1 MKPDI
6 ESMTKKYTSV
16 IIIVVLLAVLIII
29 RAALLMTLDR
39 SKWSVVAKRFE
50 VDSVKVLPQ
59 RGSILSDDRSVMVSS
74 TPEYQLVF
82 KYKGSSPTL
91 EQQRIR
97 NNMLRENMKI
107 FCDSLH
113 EILPLQRSDEF
124 RRLLSEAMTRG
135 ERNVKRNEK
144 TGYYTNLYV
153 HGNQRLPYNK
163 YKEVKE
169 FIARREEQ
177 YNIYATFGGSGKEG
191 KQIRQLWV
199 DSLDVIC
206 EGLHKA
212 LPKASVK
219 ELRDSITKGISN
231 PKKRQKLYSTYVNRE
246 QMEQIR
252 KLPVIRLGRKGS
264 GFTYTKTIIKSGL
277 ELDELMVRKNVYNN
291 TAIRTLGQWS
301 NAGLSNAKPRN
312 GIELAYDS
320 LLRGKPGVAHRR
332 KVLNEY
338 AEFVDVAPVNGCDVV
353 TTLNLVIQDISEQAL
368 MRKMEEADA
377 DAGTVIVMKT
387 STGEIKALVNVARSA
402 SRGWLVDDNYALRRC
417 IEPGSVFKPA
427 SLLVALEDKE
437 ITVDDSVDTGAG
449 TKFFYG
455 ARMKDDIVEPHVKK
469 IPQILQFSSN
479 LGTMLVIDEHYVKK
493 GKPLAF
499 LKGLQRLHLT
509 DNFQVLPEERNS
521 KLRTEAEVKASNV
534 NTLWMAIGY
543 GSQIAPINL
552 AAFYNA
558 IANGGTMM
566 KPYLVSEVS
575 RDGKIIKKN
584 EPEVVATIAGKEAV
598 ADVTKGLIAVV
609 NGERGTGRQA
619 KSEEFVVAGKTG
631 TAQINEANGRVGY
644 WVNFCGFFPADKP
657 EYTCVVCIN
666 KKTAAGG
673 GGGNS
678 APVFGEIA
686 RRVMAYEKTKEVVEL
701 KDSNAVFTPPLKQGN
716 AQAAE
721 RVLDGMR
728 MSKADSLIVP
738 DPDIKSDVVPN
749 VVGMGAKDAIYT
761 MEKCGI
767 HVRLNGIGK
776 VYRQSIHPGASVGKG
791 MIVELYLK

>member
-1 MKPDI
+1 MRADI
-6 ESMTKKYTSV
+6 ESMTKKFTSV
-16 IIIVVLLAVLIII
+16 IIIVVLLAILIMI
-29 RAALLMTLDR
+29 RAALLMTFDR
-39 SKWSVVAKRFE
+39 GKWAVVAKRFE

-59 RGSILSDDRSVMVSS
+59 RGSILSDDGHVMVSS

-91 EQQRIR
+91 EQQRVR
-97 NNMLRENMKI
+97 NAMVRENMKI
-107 FCDSLH
+107 YCDSLH
-113 EILPLQRSDEF
+113 EILPLQSSDEF
-124 RRLLSEAMTRG
+124 RRLLTEAISRG
-135 ERNVKRNEK
+135 ERNVKSNAK

-153 HGNQRLPYNK
+153 KGNQRLPYNK

-177 YNIYATFGGSGKEG
+177 YNIYATFGGNGKDG
-191 KQIRQLWV
+191 KVLRQMWI

-206 EGLHKA
+206 ADLHKA
-212 LPKASVK
+212 IPKASEK
-219 ELRDSITKGISN
+219 ELRDSIMKGINS
-231 PKKRQKLYSTYVNRE
+231 PKKRQKLYGSSLNRE

-252 KLPVIRLGRKGS
+252 RVPVIRLGRKRS
-264 GFTYTKTIIKSGL
+264 GFTYTKNIVKSGI

-301 NAGLSNAKPRN
+301 NAGLNTAKPRN

-320 LLRGKPGVAHRR
+320 LLRGTPGVAHRR

-353 TTLNLVIQDISEQAL
+353 TTLNLVIQDIAEQAL

-377 DAGTVIVMKT
+377 NAGTVIVMETK
-387 STGEIKALVNVARSA
+387 TGEIKALVNVARTSG
-402 SRGWLVDDNYALRRC
+402 RGWLVDDNYALRRC

-427 SLLVALEDKE
+427 SLLVALDDKE
-437 ITVDDSVDTGAG
+437 VTVEDSVDTGVG

-479 LGTMLVIDEHYVKK
+479 LGTMLVVDEHYVKK
-493 GKPLAF
+493 GKSLDF
-499 LKGLQRLHLT
+499 LKHLQRLHLT
-509 DNFQVLPEERNS
+509 DNFQVLPEERDS

-558 IANGGTMM
+558 IANGGKMM
-566 KPYLVSEVS
+566 KPFLISEIS
-575 RDGKIIKKN
+575 RDGKVISKN
-584 EPEVVATIAGKEAV
+584 EPEVVATIASEKAIQ
-598 ADVTKGLIAVV
+598 DVTQGLIAVV

-619 KSEEFVVAGKTG
+619 KSEEFIVAGKTG
-631 TAQINEANGRVGY
+631 TAQINESTGRVGY

-686 RRVMAYEKTKEVVEL
+686 RRVMAYQKTKEVMEL
-701 KDSNAVFTPPLKQGN
+701 KDSTAVNTPLLKQGN

-721 RVLDGMR
+721 KVLEGIR
-728 MSKADSLIVP
+728 MGKADTLIVP
-738 DPDIKSDVVPN
+738 DVEISAGTVPN
-749 VVGMGAKDAIYT
+749 VLDMGAKDAIYN
-761 MEKCGI
+761 MERSGV
-767 HVRLNGIGK
+767 HARLNGTGR
-776 VYRQSIHPGASVGKG
+776 VYRQSIQPGASVQKG
-791 MIVELYLK
+791 TTVDLYLK

>member
-1 MKPDI
+1 
-6 ESMTKKYTSV
+6 MTKKYTSV
-16 IIIVVLLAVLIII
+16 IIIVVLLALLIMA
-29 RAALLMTLDR
+29 RAALLMTFDR
-39 SKWSVVAKRFE
+39 AKWSAVAKRFE
-50 VDSVKVLPQ
+50 ADSVKVLPQ
-59 RGSILSDDRSVMVSS
+59 RGSILSDDGRVMVSS

-82 KYKGSSPTL
+82 KYKGSAPTTQ
-91 EQQRIR
+91 QQRVR
-97 NNMLRENMKI
+97 NSMLRENMKVY
-107 FCDSLH
+107 CDSLH
-113 EILPLQRSDEF
+113 EMLPLQSSDEF
-124 RRLLSEAMTRG
+124 RRLLTEAIARG

-153 HGNQRLPYNK
+153 KGNQRLPYNK
-163 YKEVKE
+163 YKEVRD
-169 FIARREEQ
+169 FLARREEQ
-177 YNIYATFGGSGKEG
+177 YSIYATFGGGGKEG
-191 KQIRQLWV
+191 KQIRQMWI
-199 DSLDVIC
+199 DSLDVVC

-212 LPKASVK
+212 LPKATTK
-219 ELRDSITKGISN
+219 ELRDSIIRGIDN
-231 PKKRQKLYSTYVNRE
+231 PKKRQKLYSAYVSRE
-246 QMEQIR
+246 QLEQIR
-252 KLPVIRLGRKGS
+252 KVPVIRLGRKRS
-264 GFTYTKTIIKSGL
+264 GFTFSKTVIKSGL

-338 AEFVDVAPVNGCDVV
+338 AEFVDVPPVGGCDVV
-353 TTLNLVIQDISEQAL
+353 TTLNLVIQDIAEQAL

-402 SRGWLVDDNYALRRC
+402 GRGWLVDDNYALRRC

-427 SLLVALEDKE
+427 SLLVALDKGK
-437 ITVDDSVDTGAG
+437 ITLQDSVDTGVG
-449 TKFFYG
+449 TKYFYG

-479 LGTMLVIDEHYVKK
+479 LGTMMVVDEHYVKK
-493 GKPLAF
+493 GQSLDF
-499 LKGLQRLHLT
+499 LKQLQALHLT

-521 KLRTEAEVKASNV
+521 RLRTEAEVKASNV

-543 GSQIAPINL
+543 GPQIAPINL

-566 KPYLVSEVS
+566 KPFLISEIR
-575 RDGKIIKKN
+575 RDGKVIQRN
-584 EPEVVATIAGKEAV
+584 NPEEVATIAGEKAIE
-598 ADVTKGLIAVV
+598 DIKQGLIAVV

-619 KSEEFVVAGKTG
+619 KSEEFLVAGKTG
-631 TAQINEANGRVGY
+631 TAQINQAAGKVGY
-644 WVNFCGFFPADKP
+644 WVNFCGFFPADHP

-686 RRVMAYEKTKEVVEL
+686 RRVMAYQKTKEISEL
-701 KDSNAVFTPPLKQGN
+701 RDSDAVSVPPMKQGN
-716 AQAAE
+716 AAAAE
-721 RVLDGMR
+721 KVLGGMR
-728 MSKADSLIVP
+728 MSRADSLVTDDPPLTIGEVP
-738 DPDIKSDVVPN
+738 DVAN
-749 VVGMGAKDAIYT
+749 MGAKDAMFY
-761 MEKCGI
+761 MERSGV
-767 HVRLNGIGK
+767 HVRLNGAGR
-776 VYRQSIHPGASVGKG
+776 VVRQSVRPGTPVTKG
-791 MIVELYLK
+791 MTVELYLK